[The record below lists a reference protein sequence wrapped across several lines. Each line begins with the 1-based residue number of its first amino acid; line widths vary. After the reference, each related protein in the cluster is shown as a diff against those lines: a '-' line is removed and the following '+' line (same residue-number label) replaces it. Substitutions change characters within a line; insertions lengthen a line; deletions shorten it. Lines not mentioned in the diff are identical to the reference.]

1 MGIVTRMVDPFL
13 ALEVFESALPDDVRD
28 LMVTHM
34 ALADLA
40 WAAQEPQRAAD
51 EALAALQRGPESDS
65 EAIRVLEYGLA
76 VALNQ
81 AFETARNY
89 AGDYLQSRQLH
100 LMLVNRY
107 VEYGRHSR
115 TLSLLHERT
124 PPYPDDF
131 DLMFIEAEVYRQGVV
146 HKEAKQLLH
155 EYIEVHSQR
164 RLPVADAVSTV
175 LCRI

>member
-51 EALAALQRGPESDS
+51 EAMAALQRSPESES
-65 EAIRVLEYGLA
+65 AAMRVLEYGLA
-76 VALNQ
+76 VEPEQ
-81 AFETARNY
+81 AFAAARGYARNY
-89 AGDYLQSRQLH
+89 PQSRQLH

-107 VEYGRHSR
+107 VDYDRHDDALALLREKIGRASCR
-115 TLSLLHERT
+115 ERG
-124 PPYPDDF
+124 
-131 DLMFIEAEVYRQGVV
+131 EVAVVGASSEETEENRGGV
-146 HKEAKQLLH
+146 A
-155 EYIEVHSQR
+155 
-164 RLPVADAVSTV
+164 
-175 LCRI
+175 